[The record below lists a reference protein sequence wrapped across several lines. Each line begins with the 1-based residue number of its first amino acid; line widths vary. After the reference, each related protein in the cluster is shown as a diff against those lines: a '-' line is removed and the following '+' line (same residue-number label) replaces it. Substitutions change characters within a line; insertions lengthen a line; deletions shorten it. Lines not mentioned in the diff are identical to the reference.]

1 MLPTYR
7 PTSMY
12 RATPCLLLL
21 IAAMLPLTLRGA
33 ANRPNVVIYLTD
45 DESWLERSAYGWSN
59 IPTPHFD
66 RVAREG
72 VLFTR
77 GYTSAPSCAPS
88 RAALLTGRNFW
99 ELEQGA
105 FIQAWLPAKFPTL
118 PDLMGAG
125 GYHAGF
131 TAKGW
136 GPGVTPPESGRNRNP
151 AGTPYS
157 RLKRASPES
166 GINPI
171 DYAANFEA
179 FLKVRAPGR
188 PFWFWVGCTE
198 PHSPCAEDNHQKLAA
213 KHGLGLDAIKVPGFL
228 PDTPGVRRSRANM
241 LYEVC
246 HADEDLGRIIRIL
259 EDRGELANT
268 LLIVTGDNG
277 TQVLRSKTNVHD
289 WGVHVPLAIMWPARV
304 KGGRRV
310 DDFVNFIDLA
320 PTMLEAAGLPVP
332 AGMSGRSILKVLTS
346 GAAGR
351 VDSSR
356 SWTTAGL
363 EWHGEDEDISLA
375 ARMIRDERYQY
386 IVNYSATP
394 RRKSVPARQLPDSEY
409 ARTAETDDEVGLVLK
424 HPHHPAVRKFTEL
437 FVDPRPREELYD
449 CETDPWELRNVA
461 ALPEYAAVKARLRSQ
476 LETYQRQTKD
486 PRITGDMAIFEQTR
500 KFVLNRKFGAGGYGK
515 SELE

>member
-1 MLPTYR
+1 MKPRRSPLLRSTAWLLAVASAVSSV
-7 PTSMY
+7 TA
-12 RATPCLLLL
+12 ATP
-21 IAAMLPLTLRGA
+21 APRT
-33 ANRPNVVIYLTD
+33 NVVVYITD

-105 FIQAWLPAKFPTL
+105 FIQAWLPAKFTTL
-118 PDLMGAG
+118 PDLMEAG
-125 GYHAGF
+125 GYHAGH

-136 GPGVTPPESGRNRNP
+136 GPGVIPPESGRTRNP
-151 AGTPYS
+151 AGDAYN
-157 RLKRASPES
+157 RLKRKTNEP

-171 DYAANFEA
+171 DYAANFA
-179 FLKVRAPGR
+179 DFLKARKAGQ

-198 PHSPCAEDNHQKLAA
+198 PHTPCGKDNHQKLAE
-213 KHGLGLDAIKVPGFL
+213 KHGLGVDVIKVPGFL

-246 HADEDLGRIIRIL
+246 HADEDLGRILKVL
-259 EDRGELANT
+259 EDQGELANT
-268 LLIVTGDNG
+268 LLIVTADNG

-289 WGVHVPLAIMWPARV
+289 WGVHVPMAMMWPARV

-310 DDFVNFIDLA
+310 DDFVNFADLA

-332 AGMSGRSILKVLTS
+332 ASMSGRSLMNVLTS
-346 GAAGR
+346 NAAGR
-351 VDSSR
+351 VDPTR
-356 SWTTAGL
+356 GWTAAGI

-386 IVNYSATP
+386 IVNYSTTP
-394 RRKSVPARQLPDSEY
+394 RRKAVPARQLPDSAY
-409 ARTAETDDEVGLVLK
+409 AKTAETGNEIDLVTR
-424 HPHHPAVRKFTEL
+424 HPNHPAARMFTEL
-437 FVDPRPREELYD
+437 FVNPRPREELYD
-449 CETDPWELRNVA
+449 CETDPWELRNLA
-461 ALPEYAAVKARLRSQ
+461 TSPEHTAVKARLRAQ
-476 LETYQRQTKD
+476 LEAYQRQTKD
-486 PRITGDMAIFEQTR
+486 PRITGEMAIFEQTR
-500 KFVLNRKFGAGGYGK
+500 KFVLNRKFGEGGYGK
-515 SELE
+515 NEPQ

>member
-1 MLPTYR
+1 MISRLR
-7 PTSMY
+7 LFACLVSLSSASSLV
-12 RATPCLLLL
+12 AT
-21 IAAMLPLTLRGA
+21 AAVAT
-33 ANRPNVVIYLTD
+33 RPNVVVYLTD

-59 IPTPHFD
+59 LPTPHFD

-88 RAALLTGRNFW
+88 RASLLTGRNFW

-105 FIQAWLPAKFPTL
+105 FIQAWLPAKFTTL
-118 PDLMGAG
+118 PDLMEAG
-125 GYHAGF
+125 GYHAGH

-136 GPGVTPPESGRNRNP
+136 GPGVIPPESGRTRNP
-151 AGTPYS
+151 AGDAYNT
-157 RLKRASPES
+157 LKRKTKED

-179 FLKVRAPGR
+179 FLNQRKPGQ

-198 PHSPCAEDNHQKLAA
+198 PHTPCGKDNHQKLASQ
-213 KHGLGLDAIKVPGFL
+213 HGLGLDAIKVPGFL

-246 HADEDLGRIIRIL
+246 HADEDLGRILQAL

-289 WGVHVPLAIMWPARV
+289 WGVRVPLAIMWPARV

-310 DDFVNFIDLA
+310 DDFVNFADLA
-320 PTMLEAAGLPVP
+320 PTMLAAAGLPVP
-332 AGMSGRSILKVLTS
+332 ASMSGRSIMNILTS
-346 GAAGR
+346 SAAGR
-351 VDSSR
+351 VDPSR
-356 SWTTAGL
+356 GWTTAGI

-386 IVNYSATP
+386 IVNYSTSP
-394 RRKSVPARQLPDSEY
+394 RRKTAPSRQLPDSEY
-409 ARTAETDDEVGLVLK
+409 ARTAETGNEIDLVTR
-424 HPHHPAVRKFTEL
+424 HPNHPDVRRFTEL
-437 FVDPRPREELYD
+437 FVSPRPREELYD
-449 CETDPWELRNVA
+449 CEADPWELRNLA
-461 ALPEYAAVKARLRSQ
+461 ALPEHAAVKARLKAQ
-476 LETYQRQTKD
+476 LEAYQRQTKD
-486 PRITGDMAIFEQTR
+486 PRLTGDMAIFDQTR
-500 KFVLNRKFGAGGYGK
+500 QFVLSRKFGEGGYG
-515 SELE
+515 ER